1 MRPYGSLA
9 VATLMVVAS
18 AAGWILF
25 RLWLRQ
31 SHRPLSSRGAL
42 PWHHHDSMSM
52 LAPNTVNPSETIHI
66 DDLISLGPSCLAA
79 YHFRRGGWRKA
90 SLPFDWTL
98 FDDRQQH
105 IPQVARLVA
114 AKFAP
119 LLSLQNNTSPLH
131 YEPYRALHD
140 TDKANRSVVHAG
152 IPTMRW
158 IHDDPLKNASKVV
171 RRTQRLISI
180 LASPS
185 TRRRVFTLAY
195 GSVNELPSPIE
206 AFAAQLK
213 DLTLALESSFT
224 SLIGHYRILI
234 IVHARSSDPAYRA
247 LVSELEEKLPR
258 RLMISAVTPL
268 PESAKLSLTPEEMLW
283 GNTGAWASLMRNK
296 FRRYTP
302 NDESLTTCLE
312 RFSVTPYHYPRGIDG
327 PFTRYGYFVCSKSG
341 SQRDFESLDTN
352 SDGMLSRLELAA
364 GDGERQGGSTGL

>member
-1 MRPYGSLA
+1 MAPPRFHVHARSKH
-9 VATLMVVAS
+9 
-18 AAGWILF
+18 
-25 RLWLRQ
+25 RQ
-31 SHRPLSSRGAL
+31 PERNHSH
-42 PWHHHDSMSM
+42 
-52 LAPNTVNPSETIHI
+52 

-79 YHFRRGGWRKA
+79 YHFRRGWRKA

-105 IPQVARLVA
+105 IPCCKACGCQVC
-114 AKFAP
+114 P
-119 LLSLQNNTSPLH
+119 LLSLQNNRSPLH
-131 YEPYRALHD
+131 YEPYRALHG
-140 TDKANRSVVHAG
+140 TDKANRSVVHAA

-234 IVHARSSDPAYRA
+234 IVHAIVRPA
-247 LVSELEEKLPR
+247 
-258 RLMISAVTPL
+258 IS
-268 PESAKLSLTPEEMLW
+268 
-283 GNTGAWASLMRNK
+283 G
-296 FRRYTP
+296 
-302 NDESLTTCLE
+302 
-312 RFSVTPYHYPRGIDG
+312 
-327 PFTRYGYFVCSKSG
+327 
-341 SQRDFESLDTN
+341 
-352 SDGMLSRLELAA
+352 
-364 GDGERQGGSTGL
+364 TGLRIGGKAAPTTHDFSGDAALRAPSSPSPQKRCCGATQERGRL